1 MSLAQ
6 FNRRHEIEVIA
17 YKETTPIRQYGG
29 IVSTEKTD
37 NVTISILYMHIPNTR
52 EIRKPNGQRF
62 REDGFKF
69 QISQAEETE
78 KNFTIET
85 GKTFIIKDGNTYR
98 VIEVKDYTMYKFTQA
113 KQCLAVRLIPID
125 V

>member
-6 FNRRHEIEVIA
+6 FNQRHEIEVTA
-17 YKETTPIRQYGG
+17 YKETDSEREYGG
-29 IVSTEKTD
+29 IVSRGKTD
-37 NVTISILYMHIPNTR
+37 NVTIRILYMHIPNTR
-52 EIRKPNGQRF
+52 EVRKPNGQRF

-69 QISQAEETE
+69 QISEAEETE
-78 KNFTIET
+78 KSFSIES
-85 GKTFIIKDGNTYR
+85 GKTFIIKNGHTYR